1 MISQFP
7 DALVSLRWVTTLT
20 PLIGALI
27 FPLLVPLVMIRL
39 GIATGVATALVLTLL
54 WFIAMLRTS
63 EMPH

>member
-7 DALVSLRWVTTLT
+7 NALVSLRWVTTLT

-39 GIATGVATALVLTLL
+39 GIAAGVATALVLTVL

-63 EMPH
+63 EMSH